1 MNHLDTVIEID
12 GVEHTYGG
20 GAKALAGVDLTI
32 GRGEFV
38 AIIGRNGSGK
48 TTLAKHFNGLLRPT
62 NPGGTVRLHT
72 RDGRTVDTRGTRLH
86 HLAATVGY
94 VFQNPDRQIFH
105 DTCREELEYGPRN
118 IGADP
123 ETLAREVSET
133 MELVGLEGRED
144 TNPIHLSRGERQR
157 LAIAS
162 TLVMGCDV
170 AVIDEPTTGQDRAES
185 RKILDSLAHHH
196 ALGRTVVIISHD
208 MALVAEY
215 ATRVIA
221 MRKGRVLTDGTPAE
235 VFSQR
240 EVLQETNIRPPQAA
254 VLAAELGLPG
264 VLTVDDAVREMS
276 AVLTRTHPGPA
287 PLPHDDKVC

>member
-12 GVEHTYGG
+12 GVEHTYGT

-62 NPGGTVRLHT
+62 NPGGAVRLHT

-221 MRKGRVLTDGTPAE
+221 MRQGRVLTDGTPAE

-276 AVLTRTHPGPA
+276 AALGGTRSGPA
-287 PLPHDDKVC
+287 PLPHDDKVS

>member
-1 MNHLDTVIEID
+1 MSVTDAIIEID
-12 GVEHTYGG
+12 DVEHTYGG
-20 GAKALAGVDLTI
+20 AKRALAGVSLSI
-32 GRGEFV
+32 RRGEFV
-38 AIIGRNGSGK
+38 AVIGKNGSGK

-62 NPGGTVRLHT
+62 NPSGTVRLHT
-72 RDGRTVDTRGTRLH
+72 RGGVVDTRRSRLH
-86 HLAATVGY
+86 RLASTVGY

-118 IGADP
+118 LGVDEA
-123 ETLAREVSET
+123 TLEENVART
-133 MELVGLEGRED
+133 LDLVGLAGREEA
-144 TNPIHLSRGERQR
+144 NPVHLSRGERQR

-162 TLVMGCDV
+162 TLIMGCEV

-185 RKILDSLAHHH
+185 RKILDALAHHH

-221 MRKGRVLTDGTPAE
+221 MREGAVLADGTPAE

-240 EVLQETNIRPPQAA
+240 EVLEGTNIRPPQAA

-264 VLTVDDAVREMS
+264 ILTVADAVREM
-276 AVLTRTHPGPA
+276 ALQRATAAAGPA
-287 PLPHDDKVC
+287 HHDY

>member
-1 MNHLDTVIEID
+1 MSHSDAVIEIVD
-12 GVEHTYGG
+12 VEHTYGG
-20 GAKALAGVDLTI
+20 STKALAGVSLTI

-38 AIIGRNGSGK
+38 AIIGKNGSGK

-62 NPGGTVRLHT
+62 NATGAVRLHT
-72 RDGRTVDTRGTRLH
+72 RDGKTIDTRGSRLH
-86 HLAATVGY
+86 HLASTVGY

-118 IGADP
+118 LGADP
-123 ETLAREVSET
+123 ATLAQRVRETL
-133 MELVGLEGRED
+133 ELVGLEGREEV
-144 TNPIHLSRGERQR
+144 NPIHLSRGERQR

-196 ALGRTVVIISHD
+196 AQGQTIVIISHD

-221 MRKGRVLTDGTPAE
+221 MCEGQVLADGTPAE

-240 EVLQETNIRPPQAA
+240 EVLRETNIRPPQAA

-264 VLTVDDAVREMS
+264 VLTVNDAVREMRN
-276 AVLTRTHPGPA
+276 VLTRSHPRA
-287 PLPHDDKVC
+287 QLPS

>member
-1 MNHLDTVIEID
+1 MSRSDAVIEIVD
-12 GVEHTYGG
+12 VEHTYGG
-20 GAKALAGVDLTI
+20 ATKALAGVSMTI

-38 AIIGRNGSGK
+38 AIIGKNGSGK

-62 NPGGTVRLHT
+62 GPSGAVRLRT
-72 RDGRTVDTRGTRLH
+72 KDGRTIDTRGSRLH
-86 HLAATVGY
+86 HLASTVGY

-118 IGADP
+118 LGAEP
-123 ETLAREVSET
+123 GTLAERVSET
-133 MELVGLEGRED
+133 LELVGLEGREEA
-144 TNPIHLSRGERQR
+144 NPIHLSRGERQR

-170 AVIDEPTTGQDRAES
+170 VVVDEPTTGQDRAES

-196 ALGRTVVIISHD
+196 ARGRTVVIISHD

-221 MRKGRVLTDGTPAE
+221 MREGRVLTDGTPAE

-254 VLAAELGLPG
+254 VLAAEIGLTG
-264 VLTVDDAVREMS
+264 VLTVNDAVREMRE
-276 AVLTRTHPGPA
+276 VLAPADRPA
-287 PLPHDDKVC
+287 PLPDESKVH

>member
-1 MNHLDTVIEID
+1 MSHPDPVIEVVD
-12 GVEHTYGG
+12 VEHTYKGDT
-20 GAKALAGVDLTI
+20 KALAGVDLTI

-38 AIIGRNGSGK
+38 AIIGKNGSGK

-62 NPGGTVRLHT
+62 NSGGAVRLHT
-72 RDGRTVDTRGTRLH
+72 GEGKTIDTRGSRLH
-86 HLAATVGY
+86 PLAATVGY

-118 IGADP
+118 LGADP
-123 ETLAREVSET
+123 ATLAHQVSET
-133 MELVGLEGRED
+133 LELVGLEGRAEA
-144 TNPIHLSRGERQR
+144 NPIHLSRGERQR

-170 AVIDEPTTGQDRAES
+170 AVVDEPTTGQDRAES

-196 ALGRTVVIISHD
+196 AQGRTVVIISHD

-221 MRKGRVLTDGTPAE
+221 MRRGHVLADGTPAQ

-254 VLAAELGLPG
+254 VLAAEIGLPG
-264 VLTVDDAVREMS
+264 ALTVDQAVRSMRDALLPTS
-276 AVLTRTHPGPA
+276 RTPVSPIGE
-287 PLPHDDKVC
+287 VE

>member
-1 MNHLDTVIEID
+1 MNHSENVIEMVD
-12 GVEHTYGG
+12 VEHTYGR
-20 GAKALAGVDLTI
+20 GAAALAGVDLTI

-62 NPGGTVRLHT
+62 NPRGTVRLHT
-72 RDGRTVDTRGTRLH
+72 KDGATVDTRGTRLH

-118 IGADP
+118 LGTDP
-123 ETLAREVSET
+123 AELAREVRSSL
-133 MELVGLEGRED
+133 ELVGLEGHEE

-162 TLVMGCDV
+162 TLIMGCDV
-170 AVIDEPTTGQDRAES
+170 AVVDEPTTGQDRAES
-185 RKILDSLAHHH
+185 RKILDALAHHH
-196 ALGRTVVIISHD
+196 ARGRTIVIISHD

-221 MRKGRVLTDGTPAE
+221 MRQGRLLTDGSPAE

-240 EVLQETNIRPPQAA
+240 EVIQESNIRPPQAA

-264 VLTVDDAVREMS
+264 VLTVDDAVRAMS
-276 AVLTRTHPGPA
+276 ESRTPA
-287 PLPHDDKVC
+287 ASPDVSPIHDDKVH

>member
-1 MNHLDTVIEID
+1 MSNPDAVIEMNN
-12 GVEHTYGG
+12 VEHTYGG
-20 GAKALAGVDLTI
+20 GTKALAGVDLTV

-38 AIIGRNGSGK
+38 AVIGRNGSGK

-62 NPGGTVRLHT
+62 NQDGAVRV
-72 RDGRTVDTRGTRLH
+72 RRADGRSVDTRGTRLH

-118 IGADP
+118 LGAGPAALADTVSQ
-123 ETLAREVSET
+123 TL
-133 MELVGLEGRED
+133 ELVGLEGREEA
-144 TNPIHLSRGERQR
+144 NPIHLSRGERQR

-162 TLVMGCDV
+162 ALAMGCDV
-170 AVIDEPTTGQDRAES
+170 VVVDEPTTGQDRAES

-196 ALGRTVVIISHD
+196 AQGRTVVIISHD

-215 ATRVIA
+215 ATRVVA
-221 MRKGRVLTDGTPAE
+221 MRRGHVLADGTPAE

-254 VLAAELGLPG
+254 VLAAEIGLPG
-264 VLTVDDAVREMS
+264 VLTVDHAVHAMRD
-276 AVLTRTHPGPA
+276 VLQHTATPVS
-287 PLPHDDKVC
+287 HDDKVH

>member
-1 MNHLDTVIEID
+1 MRKPEAVIEVVD
-12 GVEHTYGG
+12 VKHTYGG
-20 GAKALAGVDLTI
+20 NTKALRGVNLTI
-32 GRGEFV
+32 GHGEFV
-38 AIIGRNGSGK
+38 AIIGKNGSGK
-48 TTLAKHFNGLLRPT
+48 TTLAKHFNGLLKPT
-62 NPGGTVRLHT
+62 NSDGEVRL
-72 RDGRTVDTRGTRLH
+72 RTAAGKTIDTRRSRLH
-86 HLAATVGY
+86 HLAPTVGY

-123 ETLAREVSET
+123 AALARSVSET
-133 MELVGLEGRED
+133 LEKVGLEGREE

-196 ALGRTVVIISHD
+196 ARGRTVVIISHD

-221 MRKGRVLTDGTPAE
+221 MRNGYVLTDGTPAE

-254 VLAAELGLPG
+254 VLAAELGLSG
-264 VLTVDDAVREMS
+264 VLTVNDAVREMS
-276 AVLTRTHPGPA
+276 NVRTHAHPDT
-287 PLPHDDKVC
+287 PLPHGDKVH

>member
-1 MNHLDTVIEID
+1 MSHPEAVIDIVN
-12 GVEHTYGG
+12 VEHTYGG
-20 GAKALAGVDLTI
+20 HTKALRGVNLTI

-38 AIIGRNGSGK
+38 AIIGKNGSGK

-62 NPGGTVRLHT
+62 NSDGEVRLHT
-72 RDGRTVDTRGTRLH
+72 RDGKTIDTRGSRLH
-86 HLAATVGY
+86 HLASIVGY

-105 DTCREELEYGPRN
+105 DSSREELEYGPRN
-118 IGADP
+118 IGANP
-123 ETLAREVSET
+123 ATLAERVSET
-133 MELVGLEGRED
+133 LELVGLRGREEV
-144 TNPIHLSRGERQR
+144 NPIHLSRGERQR

-162 TLVMGCDV
+162 TLIMGCDV

-196 ALGRTVVIISHD
+196 AQGRTVVIISHD

-221 MRKGRVLTDGTPAE
+221 MRNGHVLTDGTPAE
-235 VFSQR
+235 VFSR
-240 EVLQETNIRPPQAA
+240 HEVLQETNIRPPQAA

-264 VLTVDDAVREMS
+264 VLTVKDAVREMS
-276 AVLTRTHPGPA
+276 NALTHAHPNT
-287 PLPHDDKVC
+287 PLPDGDKVH

>member
-1 MNHLDTVIEID
+1 MNHEDAVIEISR
-12 GVEHTYGG
+12 VEHAYGG
-20 GAKALAGVDLTI
+20 TTKALAGVDLTI

-38 AIIGRNGSGK
+38 AIIGKNGSGK

-62 NPGGTVRLHT
+62 NAEGAVRLRT
-72 RDGRTVDTRGTRLH
+72 RDGGTVDTRHTRLH
-86 HLAATVGY
+86 HLARTVGY

-118 IGADP
+118 LGADP
-123 ETLAREVSET
+123 AALARQVSET
-133 MELVGLEGRED
+133 LDLVGLEGREEV
-144 TNPIHLSRGERQR
+144 NPIHLSRGERQR

-162 TLVMGCDV
+162 TLIMGCDV
-170 AVIDEPTTGQDRAES
+170 TVVDEPTTGQDRAES

-196 ALGRTVVIISHD
+196 AQGRTVVIISHD

-221 MRKGRVLTDGTPAE
+221 MRKGHVLTDGTPAE
-235 VFSQR
+235 VFSRR

-254 VLAAELGLPG
+254 VLAAELGLTG

-276 AVLTRTHPGPA
+276 GALTRSRS

>member
-1 MNHLDTVIEID
+1 MNASDAVIEID
-12 GVEHTYGG
+12 NVEHTYGG
-20 GAKALAGVDLTI
+20 TTKALAGVSLTI
-32 GRGEFV
+32 RRGEFV
-38 AIIGRNGSGK
+38 AIIGKNGSGK
-48 TTLAKHFNGLLRPT
+48 TTLAKHFNGLLKPT
-62 NPGGTVRLHT
+62 NPRGAVRLQT
-72 RDGRTVDTRGTRLH
+72 KDRRTIDTRNSRLH
-86 HLAATVGY
+86 ELASTVGY

-118 IGADP
+118 LGAD
-123 ETLAREVSET
+123 EAALASKVSET
-133 MELVGLEGRED
+133 LELVGLAGREEA
-144 TNPIHLSRGERQR
+144 NPVHLSRGERQR

-196 ALGRTVVIISHD
+196 ARGQTIVIISHD

-221 MRKGRVLTDGTPAE
+221 MRKGHVLTDGPPAE

-254 VLAAELGLPG
+254 VLGAELGLHG
-264 VLTVDDAVREMS
+264 VLTVTDAVREMRDALNRS
-276 AVLTRTHPGPA
+276 PSR
-287 PLPHDDKVC
+287 PLNKVG

>member
-12 GVEHTYGG
+12 GVEHTYGT

-62 NPGGTVRLHT
+62 NPGGAVRLHT

-86 HLAATVGY
+86 RLAATVGY

-196 ALGRTVVIISHD
+196 TLGRTVVIISHD

-221 MRKGRVLTDGTPAE
+221 MRQGRVLTDGTPAE

-276 AVLTRTHPGPA
+276 AALGGTRSGPA
-287 PLPHDDKVC
+287 PLPHDDKVS

>member
-1 MNHLDTVIEID
+1 MNHSENVIEMV
-12 GVEHTYGG
+12 GVEHRYGRD
-20 GAKALAGVDLTI
+20 ATALAGVDLAI

-62 NPGGTVRLHT
+62 NSHGAVRLRT
-72 RDGRTVDTRGTRLH
+72 KDGTTVDTRGTRLH

-118 IGADP
+118 LGADP
-123 ETLAREVSET
+123 AELAQEVSDSL
-133 MELVGLEGRED
+133 ELVGLAGHEE

-162 TLVMGCDV
+162 TLIMGCDV
-170 AVIDEPTTGQDRAES
+170 AVVDEPTTGQDRAES
-185 RKILDSLAHHH
+185 RKILDALAHHH
-196 ALGRTVVIISHD
+196 ARGRTIVIISHD

-215 ATRVIA
+215 ATRVVA
-221 MRKGRVLTDGTPAE
+221 MRQGRVLTDGSPAE

-240 EVLQETNIRPPQAA
+240 EVIQESNIRPPQAA

-264 VLTVDDAVREMS
+264 ILTVDDAVRAMS
-276 AVLTRTHPGPA
+276 ESRTAA
-287 PLPHDDKVC
+287 PSPDASPTHDDKVH